1 MIIVL
6 KPGRER
12 IRSNPLLARLN
23 EMYKKVADPSDSY
36 CQRPKPRAREVEERL
51 PVDAQLNE
59 DAVDLIEKRKPTLGT
74 CKGGTDLGM
83 TPAAL
88 EAMEFE

>member
-12 IRSNPLLARLN
+12 IRSSPLLARLN
-23 EMYKKVADPSDSY
+23 QMYEKVADPSDSY

-51 PVDAQLNE
+51 PVDAQLSKDTADMIMKN
-59 DAVDLIEKRKPTLGT
+59 RPTLGT
-74 CKGGTDLGM
+74 CKGRTDPGM
-83 TPAAL
+83 TPDAL
-88 EAMEFE
+88 KAMEFE